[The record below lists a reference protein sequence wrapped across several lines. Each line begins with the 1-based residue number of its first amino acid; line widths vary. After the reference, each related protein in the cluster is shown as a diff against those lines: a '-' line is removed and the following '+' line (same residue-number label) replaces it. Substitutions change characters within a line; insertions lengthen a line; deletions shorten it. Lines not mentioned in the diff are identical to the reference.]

1 MSYEVRVYR
10 RVEKFLKTIPK
21 EEKERIKSLI
31 SSLQNPHDMP
41 HVKVK
46 GEEDVY
52 RARAGKYR
60 VLYSIFEGEKLVL
73 VLKVDKRGRV
83 YR

>member
-1 MSYEVRVYR
+1 MRSGFVEGWR
-10 RVEKFLKTIPK
+10 RFLKRSSK

-31 SSLQNPHDMP
+31 QSLQNPHDMP

-46 GEEDVY
+46 GEEGVY

-60 VLYSIFEGEKLVL
+60 VLYSIFEEEKLVL
-73 VLKVDKRGRV
+73 VLKADKRGRV